1 MSLSRAA
8 FAAMLSDQP
17 LLLSAG
23 GCALAQNVLADM
35 SATAAEADAW
45 YFTSETQL
53 AEGRPYRL
61 SKDGIAVIPVE
72 GLLVHKL
79 DAHYPGWFTGY
90 GYIENLLDRAMN
102 DSSVK
107 GIVFD
112 VNSPGGMVSGCFELC
127 DSIVAARGT
136 KPMAAVVDAS
146 GYSAAYAIASS
157 ANMIIAAPSA
167 GVGSIGVITMHVDV
181 SRAME
186 NAGVKITM
194 LYKGKH
200 KAEGSPYEPLSA
212 DVRER
217 IEASLEKSYTQFVN
231 LVSRNRGLEAE
242 AVRATEAST
251 YDADEALSLGLVDA
265 VTPPREAVASF
276 VRELS
281 GSTKLGGSLMS
292 AAPTENTDVPAAGEP
307 NAAAAAPAAPVA
319 AATDTVAAERAR
331 IADIMGCDEAKG
343 RDSLANHLAFKT
355 DMSADEARALL
366 AAAPVNKTT
375 DTTAEGDD
383 PLARAMASTEQPEV
397 GADGGAAPSERSA
410 VDTMLGDYAAAT
422 GYKPVVH

>member
-23 GCALAQNVLADM
+23 GCTLAQNVLADM
-35 SATAAEADAW
+35 SATSTDAY

-61 SKDGIAVIPVE
+61 TADGLAVIPVE
-72 GLLVHKL
+72 GLLVHRL

-90 GYIENLLDRAMN
+90 GYIENLLDKALA
-102 DSSVK
+102 DDSVK
-107 GIVFD
+107 GILFD

-127 DSIVAARGT
+127 ERIHAARSI
-136 KPMAAVVDAS
+136 KPSAS
-146 GYSAAYAIASS
+146 LIDGGGYSAAYAVASS
-157 ANMIIAAPSA
+157 TGEILVAPSA

-181 SRAME
+181 SRMLE
-186 NAGVKITM
+186 DAGVKITM

-200 KAEGSPYEPLSA
+200 KAEGSPYMALSEETR
-212 DVRER
+212 VR

-242 AVRATEAST
+242 VIRATEAST
-251 YDADEALSLGLVDA
+251 YDADEALTLGLVDA
-265 VTPPREAVASF
+265 VAPPREAVASF

-281 GSTKLGGSLMS
+281 GSKKLGGVFMS
-292 AAPTENTDVPAAGEP
+292 VAKTENATAPAAGEP
-307 NAAAAAPAAPVA
+307 NAAVV
-319 AATDTVAAERAR
+319 DTVAADQATRTEAATAERNR
-331 IADIMGCDEAKG
+331 ISAIMGCDEAKG

-355 DMSADEARALL
+355 DMSVDDARVLL
-366 AAAPVNKTT
+366 AAAAVTPATAST
-375 DTTAEGDD
+375 DDDAD
-383 PLARAMASTEQPEV
+383 PLTAAMAVVEQPQV
-397 GADGGAAPSERSA
+397 GASAGDPEVELSA
-410 VDTMLGDYAAAT
+410 VDRLTGDYAKAS
-422 GYKPVVH
+422 GYKFH